1 MLETINHIVH
11 CYFQKGRNVKLEEE
25 PASKK
30 IDTIFVDELVV
41 LGETNKSLFSFLK
54 WDWPKSL

>member
-25 PASKK
+25 LASKK